1 MRREEI
7 VDMKREEI
15 VDKLFELRRQSKE
28 LSRQL
33 NELDHENRFQ
43 ESKKYLGK
51 YFIEKQG
58 KSFSDVVRC
67 LFVYDINKDSCE
79 PMCIGVSYWKNISD
93 SYFNIEYYGH
103 FNPEKW
109 EEEDQWEEITRA
121 EFIVHY
127 TEAQKRISEC
137 VIKNI

>member
-1 MRREEI
+1 
-7 VDMKREEI
+7 MKREEI

-51 YFIEKQG
+51 YFIEKQD
-58 KSFSDVVRC
+58 KSLSDCVRC

-79 PMCIGVSYWKNISD
+79 PMCICVTYWKNMSD
-93 SYFNIEYYGH
+93 SYFNIEYYLH
-103 FNPEKW
+103 FNPDKL
-109 EEEDQWEEITRA
+109 EEVDQWKEINRS
-121 EFIVHY
+121 EFMVHY
-127 TEAQKRISEC
+127 TEVQKRISEC